1 MTTLI
6 VAAIRCSLMF
16 LLPGVAYAESAQ
28 WNLNPTSGDWNAAA
42 NWTPMGVP
50 NGPADIAT
58 FALSNT
64 TNVSISTNT
73 EVNGITFT
81 AAATNPYTITAS
93 APFTLRISGAG
104 ITNDSG
110 STQHFMTTV
119 GANGEFGLI
128 VFTNSATAGT
138 STMFTNNGGTVS
150 GAPGGSTVFHG
161 SSTAASATLIANS
174 GTGGGEGGQIF
185 FDENSTGGTSRVEL
199 FGNGSLD
206 ISAHAAPGVT
216 IGSIE
221 GDGDAFLGVNNLT
234 VGSNNLSTTFSGVIQ
249 DGGKGG
255 GMGGSLTKVG
265 TGTLELTGANT
276 YTGNT
281 NVNRGVLQVDSS
293 ITSDTFVNHRGT
305 LAGTGTVHGNV
316 MNSDFGIVRPGGAL
330 GVPGVLTVVHNY
342 AQAQYATLMI
352 QIAGTNTGQFSVLD
366 VMGNANLNGYLAP
379 VLLNGFV
386 PTIGDSFTF
395 LNYASLT
402 GEFSRIRN
410 QVFDN
415 GMLQWSVTYQN
426 TYAVLTVEPN
436 TIPDQ
441 GSTLLLLTLGLL
453 GLVMY
458 RRQSLRGQPRAS
470 RALSLGNNRRQSH
483 QSRLELGLCRNC
495 GFPRCDRLQNFPHA
509 CTD

>member
-104 ITNDSG
+104 ITNNSG
-110 STQHFMTTV
+110 STQHFMTPV

-128 VFTNSATAGT
+128 VFTNSATAGS
-138 STMFTNNGGTVS
+138 STMFTNNGGTVG

-216 IGSIE
+216 IGSI
-221 GDGDAFLGVNNLT
+221 
-234 VGSNNLSTTFSGVIQ
+234 
-249 DGGKGG
+249 
-255 GMGGSLTKVG
+255 
-265 TGTLELTGANT
+265 
-276 YTGNT
+276 
-281 NVNRGVLQVDSS
+281 
-293 ITSDTFVNHRGT
+293 
-305 LAGTGTVHGNV
+305 
-316 MNSDFGIVRPGGAL
+316 
-330 GVPGVLTVVHNY
+330 
-342 AQAQYATLMI
+342 
-352 QIAGTNTGQFSVLD
+352 
-366 VMGNANLNGYLAP
+366 
-379 VLLNGFV
+379 
-386 PTIGDSFTF
+386 
-395 LNYASLT
+395 
-402 GEFSRIRN
+402 
-410 QVFDN
+410 
-415 GMLQWSVTYQN
+415 
-426 TYAVLTVEPN
+426 
-436 TIPDQ
+436 
-441 GSTLLLLTLGLL
+441 
-453 GLVMY
+453 
-458 RRQSLRGQPRAS
+458 
-470 RALSLGNNRRQSH
+470 
-483 QSRLELGLCRNC
+483 
-495 GFPRCDRLQNFPHA
+495 
-509 CTD
+509 